1 MSFLKKLNPFYWRN
15 EAQRSNK
22 LIESLYALIAE
33 QKEQIHYLKAK
44 NDQLSDEITAFK
56 EDLAAKMQLVNS
68 ELAKKIA
75 SGEINAVEG
84 KLLLDI
90 HLLRAE
96 ISNLQEERKPQGQ
109 TKAVDEYYLKKIR
122 RAKAKAKALPT
133 KVSTFRP

>member
-15 EAQRSNK
+15 EARLSNT

-44 NDQLSDEITAFK
+44 NDKLSDEITAFK
-56 EDLAAKMQLVNS
+56 DDLAAKMQLVNS
-68 ELAKKIA
+68 ELARKIA
-75 SGEINAVEG
+75 TGEINAVEG

-96 ISNLQEERKPQGQ
+96 ISNLQEERKSQERGN
-109 TKAVDEYYLKKIR
+109 AVDKYHREKIR
-122 RAKAKAKALPT
+122 RARAKALLT

>member
-15 EAQRSNK
+15 EAFNYSQQIVDLLIHNSELNQYIHQLEEKNQR
-22 LIESLYALIAE
+22 LT
-33 QKEQIHYLKAK
+33 
-44 NDQLSDEITAFK
+44 DEITAFK

-75 SGEINAVEG
+75 TGEINAVEG

-96 ISNLQEERKPQGQ
+96 ISNLQEERKSQERGN
-109 TKAVDEYYLKKIR
+109 AVDKYHREKIR
-122 RAKAKAKALPT
+122 RAKAKALTAT
-133 KVSTFRP
+133 VSTFRP